1 MTLTYHKPVLLKETL
16 EGLVNDPEGIYI
28 DSTFGGG
35 GHSAGL
41 LKELSEKGS
50 VLGFDQDQEAFENNT
65 IKDER
70 LELFHQN
77 FRHIE
82 NILHMKGI
90 SKVSGILA
98 DLGVSSHQLDTPER
112 GFSIRFDHSLD
123 MRMNQ
128 RAKQSAK
135 EIINTY
141 SEEALARIFFEYG
154 ELRNSRKL
162 SAKIFAR
169 RQEKEIETTFDL
181 ISIFEKEIHPKERQK
196 FLAQVFQALRIEV
209 NGELIA
215 LKRLLESAMKILKK
229 GGRIAV
235 ISYHSLEDRLVKQ
248 FFKNGRFDKDP
259 EKDFYGNKNLFFK
272 MLSKKPIIPTGQEVL
287 ENPRAKSARLR
298 IAERI

>member
-1 MTLTYHKPVLLKETL
+1 MMLTYHKPVLLKKTL
-16 EGLVNDPEGIYI
+16 EGLISDPEGIYI

-35 GHSAGL
+35 GHSTGL
-41 LKELSEKGS
+41 LKKISKKGS

-65 IKDER
+65 LKDVR
-70 LELFHQN
+70 LEIFHQN

-82 NILHMKGI
+82 NILHLKGI
-90 SKVSGILA
+90 QEVSGILA

-112 GFSIRFDHSLD
+112 GFSIRFDRCLD

-135 EIINTY
+135 EIVNTY

-154 ELRNSRKL
+154 DLRNSRKL
-162 SAKIFAR
+162 AAKILAR

-181 ISIFEKEIHPKERQK
+181 ISIFERDIHPKEKQK
-196 FLAQVFQALRIEV
+196 FLAKVFQALRIEV

-215 LKRLLESAMKILKK
+215 LKQLLESALKILKK

-248 FFKNGRFDKDP
+248 FLKNGRFDKDP
-259 EKDFYGNKNLFFK
+259 EKDFYGNKHLPFK
-272 MLSKKPIIPTGQEVL
+272 MLSRKPIIPDGQEIL

-298 IAERI
+298 IAEKI

>member
-1 MTLTYHKPVLLKETL
+1 MLTYHKPVLLKKTL
-16 EGLVNDPEGIYI
+16 EGLISDPEGIYI

-35 GHSAGL
+35 GHSTGL
-41 LKELSEKGS
+41 LKKISKKGS

-65 IKDER
+65 LKDVR
-70 LELFHQN
+70 LEIFHQN

-82 NILHMKGI
+82 NILHLKGI
-90 SKVSGILA
+90 QEVSGILA

-112 GFSIRFDHSLD
+112 GFSIRFDRCLD

-135 EIINTY
+135 EIVNTY

-154 ELRNSRKL
+154 DLRNSRKL
-162 SAKIFAR
+162 AAKILAR

-181 ISIFEKEIHPKERQK
+181 ISIFERDIHPKEKQK
-196 FLAQVFQALRIEV
+196 FLAKVFQALRIEV

-215 LKRLLESAMKILKK
+215 LKQLLESALKILKK

-248 FFKNGRFDKDP
+248 FLKNGRFDKDP
-259 EKDFYGNKNLFFK
+259 EKDFYGNKHLPFK
-272 MLSKKPIIPTGQEVL
+272 MLSRKPIIPDGQEIL

-298 IAERI
+298 IAEKI